1 MRRTISICKA
11 DLSSAKTGGC
21 SVLHVVKRIGRG
33 YALAFLT
40 ALVLCPVSAQSQTL
54 NTGPGLPYV
63 RAAWI
68 DPPGRVRVHAH
79 TRVFTKPS
87 LLKGKRLPQTVVY
100 WDVQGAI
107 GVSYTTPYNIELT
120 FTPHLYQDTHK
131 GPTGFNVPD
140 DVFLSAKYG
149 TQKRQ
154 DQPFNFAFAVDGR
167 VPLGRYHNLILEPY
181 SAGTFQ
187 WGLTGIVSFRPF
199 YNNLP
204 SDQAFHLSL
213 GFTDYGDY
221 GAKLT
226 EAPPDQDRIRVKNT
240 TRSVN
245 LGFGASLDRG
255 PVSYW
260 LQAFGSHFL
269 VPPPATAYSREDY
282 FYLSPGFS
290 YELFPGLVAEFAL
303 DIRLLGGTDETDYTT
318 PVRRISALPN
328 YPGWRFNVG
337 LRAKFTFPG
346 DYDGTRPRGRGEG
359 APLAAV
365 LDELEHLRDKLDR
378 AKSEIA
384 DLRRELSD
392 LNQRYYAQRSG
403 QSNSN
408 KVVVLPR
415 GLMSDSARTNPLR
428 DSAFRYLPPS
438 VRYLMVFSIGLANY
452 RTGDYAK
459 ARIIFRDLIRLD
471 PQNPYADNA
480 AYWLGRT
487 YENEGRIQDAIDAY
501 IRASNLPD
509 GDRRPYAWINI
520 AACLF
525 KLGRYSE
532 GKTILKELVK
542 RYPNYRMEPAVTG
555 LLAKLE
561 KIDLPKP

>member
-1 MRRTISICKA
+1 MRGTISICKA
-11 DLSSAKTGGC
+11 DLSSAKTGG
-21 SVLHVVKRIGRG
+21 SIVRVMKRFVRSHGV
-33 YALAFLT
+33 ALLAVSL
-40 ALVLCPVSAQSQTL
+40 LCPVFSHSQTL

-63 RAAWI
+63 RAAWL

-87 LLKGKRLPQTVVY
+87 LRTGKGLPQTVVY
-100 WDVQGAI
+100 WDIQGAI
-107 GVSYTTPYNIELT
+107 GVSYTTPYNVELT

-140 DVFLSAKYG
+140 DIFLSAKFG

-154 DQPFNFAFAVDGR
+154 DQPFNFAVALDTR

-187 WGLTGIVSFRPF
+187 WGLSGIASYRPF

-204 SDQAFHLSL
+204 SDQAFHISL

-226 EAPPDQDRIRVKNT
+226 EAPPNVDKIRVRNT
-240 TRSVN
+240 TRSID
-245 LGFGASLDRG
+245 LGFGASVKRG
-255 PVSYW
+255 PISYW
-260 LQAFGSHFL
+260 LQLFGSHFL
-269 VPPPATAYSREDY
+269 VPPPVTAYSREDC
-282 FYLSPGFS
+282 FYLSPGLS
-290 YELFPGLVAEFAL
+290 YELMPGLSAEFAL
-303 DIRLLGGTDETDYTT
+303 DIRLLGGADETDYST

-337 LRAKFTFPG
+337 LRAQLPLGFELPN
-346 DYDGTRPRGRGEG
+346 RPGRGKEG
-359 APLAAV
+359 APLADV
-365 LDELEHLRDKLDR
+365 IDELERLRDKLDR
-378 AKSEIA
+378 TKVEIA
-384 DLRRELSD
+384 DLRNQLKDLSE
-392 LNQRYYAQRSG
+392 RYYAQQMGEQGSSLVIPDGGRMDSKVRNDPL
-403 QSNSN
+403 QNSA
-408 KVVVLPR
+408 L
-415 GLMSDSARTNPLR
+415 A
-428 DSAFRYLPPS
+428 YLPPS

-480 AYWLGRT
+480 AYWMGRT

-525 KLGRYSE
+525 KLGRYGE

-542 RYPNYRMEPAVTG
+542 RYPNYRMEPTVTG

-561 KIDLPKP
+561 KIDFKKQ